1 MKSCIS
7 PDSTDAVAKPQFQLA
22 ATCFGEHKLTQSMA
36 LILVLVS
43 TYSVSI
49 AADEDSKRYPDPI
62 DLKVPHISS
71 DSSVKLDY
79 PLVYVRVPRKGNDAS
94 SKWAEIAHPVQMDP
108 GGDLMLLQPDG
119 SEEVLVKGGEGSVT
133 DPVVS
138 HDGKWIFYTH
148 IHDMTVNWA
157 GKYPKAGA
165 DIYKIELATRDIIR
179 LTHQKFTPNTGAA
192 DWSSDFVSSEDG
204 KTRFDYGVFNMGP
217 YPLPGGRLVFT
228 SNRDGFRPPKH
239 NGPTLQLFVMNDDGT
254 NVECIGHLNIGM
266 ALHPVVLTDGRIL
279 FSSMESQGLRNSIL
293 WGLWSIHPDGTN
305 WAPVISAF
313 DTGSAPN
320 AFHFQTQISDGSII
334 AEEYYNSN
342 NSGFGAYV
350 KLPSTVPK
358 DYSAFGPAW
367 RADPRNPPLRF
378 GRFYNSKPKLYRL
391 PFSPYGVESFT
402 RFANNGEGLADP
414 SFVDRN
420 DSPRVGKFT
429 HPSGAPDNHL
439 LTVYTPGP
447 ANHQNGLQLPAI
459 DGGLYLI
466 KSGQPIDTPDEMLLI
481 KNDPNYNEQWPR
493 AVVPYKRIYGI
504 PEPATLKP
512 LANDGSLSPHLPAGT
527 PFGLVGTSSF
537 YKRESY
543 PEGAV
548 TAGGVTATF
557 AGTKQRDNYRGL
569 DPFNTSENGASLN
582 WFNQGS
588 DAGRYDNDAIHAV
601 RVLAMEPTTDR
612 HRGPKSGRLFFSH
625 ASERLRILGEIPL
638 RKFDSDGKQTMDPD
652 GNPDTSFLAKLPAD
666 TVFTFQT
673 LDKYGMVLNMAQTW
687 HQLRPGE
694 VRHDCGGCHAHSQ
707 KPTMFEETL
716 AARDDYPVF
725 DLTKRTPLLAS
736 KEDDEAKQQWDVED
750 ESGLRFESSGIVN
763 VEYHRDI
770 KPILQRSCVACHTEK
785 EGQKP
790 AGNLNLDA
798 DGEVENIPNFGA
810 WPATY
815 YRLAADSK
823 AKYGH
828 KPIIHNGSWR
838 QTNASRYVRK
848 FQSRRSLLVWKVYGQ
863 RLDGWSND
871 DFPSARVAGN
881 ASTLEL
887 AGESVADTRANRD
900 QSDLDFRGSA
910 MPPAAAVKAGK
921 VKPLTAEDRFTIVRW
936 IDLGCPIDLDY
947 DASNPEG
954 RGFGWASDD
963 KRPTLTLTEPAAGS
977 VSDVKRILIGMDDY
991 YTGIVSDSFTVTTD
1005 FAVNGIAPG
1014 ENLGPQFKSVG
1025 DGIYELQLNE
1035 PLPSGSKRSISVS
1048 VKDRQGNITKIDREF
1063 IVEGK
1068 AK

>member
-1 MKSCIS
+1 MKSNIFHIPTIS
-7 PDSTDAVAKPQFQLA
+7 RTLIV
-22 ATCFGEHKLTQSMA
+22 A
-36 LILVLVS
+36 LILLSNHFVA
-43 TYSVSI
+43 T
-49 AADEDSKRYPDPI
+49 AQDDEASKRYPDQI
-62 DLKVPHISS
+62 DLTIPHIST
-71 DSSVKLDY
+71 DSSVKFDF
-79 PLVYVRVPRKGNDAS
+79 PLVYVRVPRKGNDVS
-94 SKWAEIAHPVQMDP
+94 SKWTEIAHPVLMDP

-119 SEEVLVKGGEGSVT
+119 SEEVLVEGGKGSVT

-148 IHDMTVNWA
+148 IHDMKVNWA
-157 GKYPKAGA
+157 GKFPQAGA
-165 DIYKIELATRDIIR
+165 DIYKIELATRKIVR

-192 DWSSDFVSSEDG
+192 DWSSDFVTAEDG
-204 KTRFDYGVFNMGP
+204 KTRIEYGVFNMGA

-239 NGPTLQLFVMNDDGT
+239 NGPTLQLFVMNDDGS

-279 FSSMESQGLRNSIL
+279 FSSMESQALRSGIL

-320 AFHFQTQISDGSII
+320 AFHFQSQLSDGSII
-334 AEEYYNSN
+334 AEEYYNLN
-342 NSGFGAYV
+342 NSGFGAYM

-358 DYSAFGPAW
+358 DYSAFGPAY

-414 SFVDRN
+414 SVVGKN

-447 ANHQNGLQLPAI
+447 ANHQNGLKLPSI

-466 KSGQPIDTPDEMLLI
+466 KDGQPVDSPDQMLLI
-481 KNDPNYNEQWPR
+481 KNDPKYNEQWPR
-493 AVVPYKRIYGI
+493 AVVPYQRIYGI
-504 PEPATLKP
+504 PEPATIKP
-512 LANDGSLSPHLPAGT
+512 LANDGSLSSHLPAGT

-548 TAGGVTATF
+548 VDGGVTATF
-557 AGTKQRDNYRGL
+557 AGSQDRDGFRGL

-588 DAGRYDNDAIHAV
+588 DAGRYDNDDIHAV

-612 HRGPKSGRLFFSH
+612 HHGPKSGRLFFSH
-625 ASERLRILGEIPL
+625 AKERLRILGEIPL
-638 RKFDSDGKQTMDPD
+638 RKFDSNGDQPKDPD

-666 TVFTFQT
+666 TAFTFQT

-707 KPTMFEETL
+707 KPTQFSETF
-716 AARDDYPVF
+716 AARKDYPIF
-725 DLTKRTPLLAS
+725 DLTKNTPLLAS
-736 KEDDEAKQQWDVED
+736 KKDDEVKLRWDAKNET
-750 ESGLRFESSGIVN
+750 GLRYESAGIVN
-763 VEYHRDI
+763 VEYRRDI
-770 KPILQRSCVACHTEK
+770 QPILKRSCVACHTEK
-785 EGQKP
+785 GGKKP

-798 DGEVENIPNFGA
+798 DGELERVPNSGA

-815 YRLAADSK
+815 YRLATDSK

-828 KPIIHNGSWR
+828 KPIIHNGAWR

-848 FQSRRSLLVWKVYGQ
+848 FQSRRSLLTWKVFGE
-863 RLDGWSND
+863 RMDGWSND
-871 DFPSARVAGN
+871 DFPTARIAGDP
-881 ASTLEL
+881 STLEL
-887 AGESVADTRANRD
+887 AGEKLDDSRANRNR
-900 QSDLDFRGSA
+900 SDLDFRGSV
-910 MPPAAAVKAGK
+910 MPPPAAVKAGK
-921 VKPLTAEDRFTIVRW
+921 VEPLSDKDRLTIVRW

-947 DASNPEG
+947 DATNPER
-954 RGFGWASDD
+954 RGFGWAVDD
-963 KRPTLTLTEPAAGS
+963 KRPTLAVTEPAAGANS
-977 VSDVKRILIGMDDY
+977 KLTRILIGMDDY
-991 YTGIVSDSFTVTTD
+991 YTGIVADSLTVETD
-1005 FAVNGIAPG
+1005 FAVNGAKAG
-1014 ENLGPQFKSVG
+1014 ENLGSKFQEIG
-1025 DGIYELQLNE
+1025 DGIFELKLQQ
-1035 PLPSGSKRSISVS
+1035 PLPTGKQYSISVS
-1048 VKDRQGNITKIDREF
+1048 VRDREGNVTRLDREF
-1063 IVEGK
+1063 SVGQR
-1068 AK
+1068 